1 MAALTV
7 GRFRLVVRGEIR
19 VPGDKSVSH
28 RALMFGCLADGRSR
42 VRGVLQSA
50 DIESTAGAL
59 RALGW
64 PVPPLGPDIPLEGSG
79 LAHRPSPVTRLD
91 LGNSGT
97 STRLLMGIVAGY
109 PIESTFTGDA
119 SLSKRPMKRVAKPLT
134 EMGARIEFE
143 GARDGLPLTVN
154 GGNLKGL
161 DWTLEAASAQVKS
174 AL

>member
-1 MAALTV
+1 MAAMTAGRVRLT
-7 GRFRLVVRGEIR
+7 VRGEMR

-28 RALMFGCLADGRSR
+28 RALMFGSLADGQSR
-42 VRGVLQSA
+42 VRGVLHSA

-64 PVPPLGPDIPLEGSG
+64 PVPELGHSMIVEGSG
-79 LAHRPSPVTRLD
+79 LSRRPFAVSRLD

-109 PIESTFTGDA
+109 PVQSTFTGDA
-119 SLSKRPMKRVAKPLT
+119 SLSRRPMKRVATPLS

-143 GARDGLPLTVN
+143 GEKDGLPLTVH
-154 GGNLKGL
+154 GGNLKAL
-161 DWTLEAASAQVKS
+161 D
-174 AL
+174 

>member
-1 MAALTV
+1 A
-7 GRFRLVVRGEIR
+7 VRGELR

-28 RALMFGCLADGRSR
+28 RALMFGALAEGTSR

-64 PVPPLGPDIPLEGSG
+64 SIPDLAPEMTVEGKG
-79 LAHRPSPVTRLD
+79 LFQLPASSSRLD

-97 STRLLMGIVAGY
+97 STRLLMGIVAGF

-119 SLSKRPMKRVAKPLT
+119 S
-134 EMGARIEFE
+134 
-143 GARDGLPLTVN
+143 
-154 GGNLKGL
+154 
-161 DWTLEAASAQVKS
+161 
-174 AL
+174 